1 MQTQEILAL
10 SNTSEAFLDKVLAH
24 DRWKHEQTLAH
35 ERWVVE
41 FNASF
46 KNSSRPKIITS
57 ESLSESDILIN
68 EITGYGELD
77 ETHIGKLSKTPI
89 WQASEAKT
97 LDIFYDWK
105 KAIVDIDDLPK
116 KDISDSRI
124 KKLLATFLWSN
135 SLAQRKAFWPEGKDM
150 HYADAA
156 KREIKQKLQS
166 YSNVTIVKAYDA
178 FKKFWEEIN
187 KGAQVEFNSTFMAS
201 ILDNAYEE
209 TLKKE
214 REDKKADLYKS
225 PLFQEFSLKFP
236 QVPLKDLKDQMIA
249 KRGDFMSAILAIEL
263 KSFSKQSPEEYK
275 DLYNQETWEANYFKY
290 VRKYEDIWRN
300 TYKNFYISIRKEQ
313 ELWKKALTF

>member
-46 KNSSRPKIITS
+46 KNASKPKIITS
-57 ESLSESDILIN
+57 ESLSEDDILVN
-68 EITGYGELD
+68 EVTGYGELD

-97 LDIFYDWK
+97 LDIFYEWK

-124 KKLLATFLWSN
+124 KKLLTTFLWSN
-135 SLAQRKAFWPEGKDM
+135 SLAQRKAFWPDGKDM

-187 KGAQVEFNSTFMAS
+187 NETKVEFNSTFMAS

-214 REDKKADLYKS
+214 KEEQKADLYKS
-225 PLFQEFSLKFP
+225 PLFQEFSSQFP
-236 QVPLKDLKDQMIA
+236 QIPLNDLKNQMIS
-249 KRGDFMSAILAIEL
+249 KRGDFMSAIIAIEL
-263 KSFSKQSPEEYK
+263 KNFSKQTPEEYK
-275 DLYNQETWEANYFKY
+275 DLYNQETWELNYFKY

-300 TYKNFYISIRKEQ
+300 TYKNFYLSIRKEQ
-313 ELWKKALTF
+313 ELWKKALTS